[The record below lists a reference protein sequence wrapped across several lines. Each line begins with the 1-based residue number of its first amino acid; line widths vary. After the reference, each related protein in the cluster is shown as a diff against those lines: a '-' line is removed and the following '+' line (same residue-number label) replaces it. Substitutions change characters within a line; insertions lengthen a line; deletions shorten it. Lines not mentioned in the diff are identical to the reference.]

1 MPIFSK
7 KAATKL
13 FGELWTK
20 MINETDFRTNLKAF
34 NIRILF
40 VMDDPDV
47 TMFIDENGPV
57 FEDEARA
64 KEPTV
69 IIQMDGDTVHQFWLK
84 QIFIPKALAMR
95 KIKAKGP
102 AGKILKLIP
111 LLKSG
116 QAMYRDYCKQFGLP
130 TETKCLEIGRQ
141 PASDAMGFLDG
152 NSRNK
157 TENLFQVTQST
168 SLIDENN
175 DKTIAVPEK
184 HKQMESYPRK
194 RLNI

>member
-1 MPIFSK
+1 MPVFSK
-7 KAATKL
+7 KVASEL
-13 FGELWTK
+13 FGELWKK
-20 MINETDFRTNLKAF
+20 MIKETDFGANLKAF

-40 VMDDPDV
+40 VMNDPEV

-69 IIQMDGDTVHQFWLK
+69 TIQMDGDTVHQFWLK

-95 KIKAKGP
+95 QIKAKGP
-102 AGKILKLIP
+102 AGKILKLMP

-116 QAMYRDYCKQFGLP
+116 QAMYLDYCKQFGLP
-130 TETKCLEIGRQ
+130 TETKCLEMGCQ
-141 PASDAMGFLDG
+141 PASEAIGFLDG
-152 NSRNK
+152 NGRDK
-157 TENLFQVTQST
+157 TENLFQVTPST

-175 DKTIAVPEK
+175 DKTIAAPEK